1 MEQNDKQKL
10 FRYKLKKAVIDG
22 KTSMYGRER
31 TNEEKFLFKQKMIK
45 LYADGKGI

>member
-10 FRYKLKKAVIDG
+10 FRDKLKKAVVDG

-31 TNEEKFLFKQKMIK
+31 TSEEKFLFKQKMIK